1 MPFEYDHEKSRA
13 NKNKHGIDFEEAQE
27 IWNDAKAT
35 QKKTAYETE
44 ERFVR
49 IGRIG
54 NRIWTAVF
62 TYRGENIRLISV
74 RRAHADEER
83 QYRAE

>member
-1 MPFEYDHEKSRA
+1 MPFEYDREKSRT
-13 NKNKHGIDFEEAQE
+13 NKDKHGIDFEEAQE

-35 QKKTAYETE
+35 QNKTEYENE

-54 NRIWTAVF
+54 GKIWTAVF

-74 RRAHADEER
+74 RRAHASEER